1 MTMVFAKL
9 KLKLFKKYHCLLILH
24 EIQTI
29 QRFSISA
36 LMYKFFV
43 LLSIIL
49 TAVNKIIFFQTE
61 QNAILKIFHT
71 TISMVGLSLQNSKF
85 LQL

>member
-9 KLKLFKKYHCLLILH
+9 ELKLHWKYHYPLILH

-36 LMYKFFV
+36 LI
-43 LLSIIL
+43 LLLLFMWINHVFS
-49 TAVNKIIFFQTE
+49 NGTE
-61 QNAILKIFHT
+61 LKVFHT
-71 TISMVGLSLQNSKF
+71 TISIVTKIVGLSRQNSKF